1 MSLAVAL
8 RGRVGALAIDA
19 AFDVPDGVTALVG
32 RSGAGKTTL
41 LRAIAGLER
50 LGGGVRLG
58 DDAWQDGRLFVPP
71 HRRRVGYVFQGGGL
85 LPHLSV
91 AGNLRYAERRA
102 GPGHFVRDEVIARTG
117 IAGLL
122 DRAPARL
129 SGGETRRVAIARAFL
144 AQPRVLLLDE
154 PLAGLDAEAR
164 EELLGWLAGL
174 LPGLGLPV
182 LYVSHDA
189 AEVARIAG
197 RRLAI
202 ADGKLVSPPP
212 G

>member
-8 RGRVGALAIDA
+8 RGRRGSLAIDA
-19 AFDVPDGVTALVG
+19 AFVAGPGVTALTG

-50 LGGGVRLG
+50 LDGDVRLG
-58 DDAWQDGRLFVPP
+58 GTIWQDGHHFVPP
-71 HRRRVGYVFQGGGL
+71 HRRGAGFVFQGGGL

-91 AGNLRYAERRA
+91 AGNLRYARTRA
-102 GPGHFVRDEVIARTG
+102 AARADAGRFTRDEVIARTG
-117 IAGLL
+117 IATLL
-122 DRAPARL
+122 DRSPARL

-144 AQPRVLLLDE
+144 AQPAILLLDE

-164 EELLGWLAGL
+164 DELLDWLAGL
-174 LPGLGLPV
+174 LPALGLPV

-189 AEVARIAG
+189 REVERVARWRLHIAEG
-197 RRLAI
+197 RI
-202 ADGKLVSPPP
+202 A
-212 G
+212 